1 MKKYIFKAP
10 GLLVISLLL
19 TVIDCTMGTF
29 FSLMLARIVDAAGTG
44 MSELVRM
51 FVIGLIFT
59 VTYVIIVILAGVTK
73 NAFIGNNRTYLKNDL
88 FRSILS
94 SYGKDYSEVNTAE
107 YINDMTNNL
116 SIYENSYIGN
126 IYDIVSIVVMFV
138 SASIVTIMVEPMMLI
153 FMIVLAVITAVVSA
167 NIGKPIEKKT
177 AAYMQNQADYVA
189 ELKDD
194 FSAFYLIKTFGVLK
208 SILIK
213 HEGKNK
219 TTEEAKV
226 SVGISRVLCQGV
238 GQFVGL
244 LSTILVMAIAS
255 YFVIKGRFSIGMV
268 IAFGSLIGQIVAPI
282 SEIPNVMANIAAS
295 KPVVTNYKEILASEE
310 KTGNKEKNSLD
321 NALTLD
327 MVSFSYGDKQ
337 ILKDISFKF
346 EKAKKYAIV
355 GPNGSG
361 KTTLIN
367 IINGL
372 MTDFEGSVKYDEESV
387 KDLSVESKT
396 NLVSV
401 VAQETFL
408 FNDTIRNN
416 ISLFQEKFD
425 DESIKKA
432 LDYVGLGELI
442 AKLPEGIDTVIE
454 ENGRNFSGGER
465 QRLSIARAV
474 LKNSPILILDEG
486 TSAVDEN
493 ATAELEDKLLN
504 DPGLTLIQITHN
516 ISREHLEKFD
526 AVLSIG

>member
-1 MKKYIFKAP
+1 MKKYIFKSP
-10 GLLVISLLL
+10 GLLIMSLLL

-29 FSLMLARIVDAAGTG
+29 FSLMLARIVDAAGAG

-73 NAFIGNNRTYLKNDL
+73 NAFIGNNRRYLKNDL
-88 FRSILS
+88 FRSILV

-126 IYDIVSIVVMFV
+126 IYDIVTIAVMFV
-138 SASIVTIMVEPMMLI
+138 SASIVTIMVEPIMLI

-177 AAYMQNQADYVA
+177 AVYMQNQADYVA

-208 SILIK
+208 NILIK
-213 HEGKNK
+213 HGDKNK
-219 TTEEAKV
+219 TTEDSKV
-226 SVGISRVLCQGV
+226 SVGISQVLCQGV

-244 LSTILVMAIAS
+244 LSTILVMGIAS

-282 SEIPNVMANIAAS
+282 SGIPDVMANIAAS
-295 KPVVTNYKEILASEE
+295 KPVVTHFKEILASEE
-310 KTGNKEKNSLD
+310 NTGYKEKTSFD
-321 NALTLD
+321 TALTLD
-327 MVSFSYGDKQ
+327 AVSFSYDDKP

-367 IINGL
+367 IITGL
-372 MTDFEGSVKYDEESV
+372 IKDFEGHVKYDEDSIQE
-387 KDLSVESKT
+387 LSTESKT

-416 ISLFQEKFD
+416 ISMFQEKFD

-442 AKLPEGIDTVIE
+442 AELPEGIDTVIE
-454 ENGRNFSGGER
+454 ENGSNFSGGER
-465 QRLSIARAV
+465 QRLSIARAI
-474 LKNSPILILDEG
+474 LRNCSILILDEG
-486 TSAVDEN
+486 TSAVDVN
-493 ATAELEDKLLN
+493 AAAELENKLLN
-504 DPGLTLIQITHN
+504 DPSLTLIQITHN
-516 ISREHLEKFD
+516 TSREHLEKFD